1 MEWTK
6 GCLNL
11 RIHDDLNASHRTTI
25 GSFVSDFLVLKNV
38 KVENSG
44 RAKGSTFPTFSED
57 KVKTYF
63 KNNKIALNR
72 DQDQL
77 MNITCIPH
85 FGG

>member
-1 MEWTK
+1 MDQRVFK
-6 GCLNL
+6 PRNSRPHKCISPNNGPL
-11 RIHDDLNASHRTTI
+11 
-25 GSFVSDFLVLKNV
+25 FSDFLVLKNV

-57 KVKTYF
+57 KVKSYF
-63 KNNKIALNR
+63 KNNKIALKR

>member
-1 MEWTK
+1 M
-6 GCLNL
+6 
-11 RIHDDLNASHRTTI
+11 
-25 GSFVSDFLVLKNV
+25 FSDFLVLKNV

-44 RAKGSTFPTFSED
+44 RVKGSTFPTFSEDKEMWNLLLGHTFPTFSED

-63 KNNKIALNR
+63 KNNKIALKR

-85 FGG
+85 FGS